1 MVLCLSFFFIYRNVK
16 YFHFTE
22 FSSIMFLDT
31 YNKGDIIYM
40 KDVIE
45 KRHIRA
51 EVPTELTW
59 DLSDLYESDKEW
71 ETALRVLKDDI
82 KKLDAFKGQLHNSP
96 TTLLHCLLLEEELLM
111 KLTKLYSYANLK
123 ESVDRTNPVIQAN
136 SSKVAALWTKV
147 YTALSFIHNE
157 ILSLEE
163 GTIEKYLTEETKL
176 EPFRKSL
183 LDILQKR
190 QHTLSPETEEA
201 LAALGEVH
209 SSPYKIYGMTKLAD
223 MDFNSIQDEQG
234 NELPVS
240 FALFESKYEFSP
252 SADIRR
258 KAYSSFVSTLK
269 RYKNTV
275 ATTYATEVKKQV
287 TLSRLR
293 KFESVTHM
301 LLEPQK
307 VPLEMYNNQL
317 DIIYKELAPHM
328 RRFADLK
335 KKVLGLDEM
344 LFCDLHAPLD
354 PEFNPTITYEEA
366 GKLIQDSLQ
375 VLGDEYSSIIEKG
388 FKERW
393 VDLAD
398 NVGKSTGAFCSSPY
412 GSHPY
417 ILITWQNTMRGCF
430 TLAHEFGHAGH
441 FYLANKNQR
450 IMNVRPSMYFV
461 EAPSTMNELLL
472 AQHLL
477 ATTDDKRMRRWVI
490 LQLLGTYY
498 HNFVTHLLEGEY
510 QRRVYTLAEEGG
522 ALTATTLTEIK
533 TNVLSTFWGDSVEID
548 EGAGLTWMRQPHY
561 YMGLYSYTYSAGL
574 TASTAVARM
583 IKEEGQP
590 AVDRWLDVLR
600 AGGTMKPLELMK
612 YAGVDMSKPD
622 AIRRAVSYVG
632 SLIDELERSYEE

>member
-1 MVLCLSFFFIYRNVK
+1 MK
-16 YFHFTE
+16 T
-22 FSSIMFLDT
+22 
-31 YNKGDIIYM
+31 IIENRL
-40 KDVIE
+40 V
-45 KRHIRA
+45 RA
-51 EVPTELTW
+51 KVPNELKW
-59 DLSDLYESDKEW
+59 DLSDLYKSNDEW
-71 ETALRVLKDDI
+71 HTALNVLENDI
-82 KKLDAFKGQLHNSP
+82 QKLDAFKGRLHTNS
-96 TTLLHCLLLEEELLM
+96 TTLLNCLLLEEELLM

-123 ESVDRTNPVIQAN
+123 ESTDRTNPVIQAN
-136 SSKVAALWTKV
+136 SSKISALWTKV
-147 YTALSFIHNE
+147 HTALSFIHNE
-157 ILSLEE
+157 ILSFDE

-183 LDILQKR
+183 LEILKKR
-190 QHTLSPETEEA
+190 QHTLSPETEET

-223 MDFNSIQDEQG
+223 MDFTSIQDEQG

-252 SADIRR
+252 SAYIRR

-293 KFESVTHM
+293 KYESVTHM
-301 LLEPQK
+301 LLESQK

-335 KKVLGLDEM
+335 KKALGLDQM

-366 GKLIQDSLQ
+366 ATLIQDSLK

-461 EAPSTMNELLL
+461 EGPSTMNELLL

-510 QRRVYTLAEEGG
+510 QRRVYALAEEGQP
-522 ALTATTLTEIK
+522 LTATTLTEIK

-574 TASTAVARM
+574 TASTAVAQM
-583 IKEEGQP
+583 IKDEGQP
-590 AVDRWLDVLR
+590 AIDRWLDVLR

-612 YAGVDMSKPD
+612 HAGVDMSKPD
-622 AIRRAVSYVG
+622 AIRQAVSYVG
-632 SLIDELERSYEE
+632 SLIDELEHSYQE

>member
-1 MVLCLSFFFIYRNVK
+1 
-16 YFHFTE
+16 
-22 FSSIMFLDT
+22 
-31 YNKGDIIYM
+31 M
-40 KDVIE
+40 KHVIE
-45 KRHIRA
+45 KRLIRA

-59 DLSDLYESDKEW
+59 DLSDLYKSDDEW
-71 ETALRVLKDDI
+71 HTALNVLENDI
-82 KKLDAFKGQLHNSP
+82 KRLDAFKGQLHTGP
-96 TTLLHCLLLEEELLM
+96 ATLLNCLLLEEELLM
-111 KLTKLYSYANLK
+111 KLTKLGTYANLK
-123 ESVDRTNPVIQAN
+123 ESADRTDPVIQAN
-136 SSKVAALWTKV
+136 SSKISALGTKV
-147 YTALSFIHNE
+147 HTALSFIHNE
-157 ILSLEE
+157 ILSFEE

-183 LDILQKR
+183 LEILQKR

-223 MDFNSIQDEQG
+223 MDFPSIQDEQG
-234 NELPVS
+234 NDLPVS

-252 SADIRR
+252 SAYIRR
-258 KAYSSFVSTLK
+258 EAYSSFISTLK

-293 KFESVTHM
+293 KYESVTHM

-317 DIIYKELAPHM
+317 DIIYNELAPHM

-335 KKVLGLDEM
+335 KKVLGLDQM

-354 PEFNPTITYEEA
+354 SEFNPTITYDEA
-366 GKLIQDSLQ
+366 GKLIQESLK
-375 VLGDEYSSIIEKG
+375 VLGPEYNTIIETG

-398 NVGKSTGAFCSSPY
+398 NIGKSTGAFCSSPY

-510 QRRVYTLAEEGG
+510 QRRVYTLAEEGQ

-533 TNVLSTFWGDSVEID
+533 TKVLSTFWGDSVEID

-574 TASTAVARM
+574 TASTAVAQM

-600 AGGTMKPLELMK
+600 AGGTMKPLELMTH
-612 YAGVDMSKPD
+612 AGVDMSKPD
-622 AIRRAVSYVG
+622 AIRKAVSYVG
-632 SLIDELERSYEE
+632 SLIDELERSYQE

>member
-1 MVLCLSFFFIYRNVK
+1 
-16 YFHFTE
+16 
-22 FSSIMFLDT
+22 
-31 YNKGDIIYM
+31 M
-40 KDVIE
+40 KHVIE

-59 DLSDLYESDKEW
+59 DLSDLFESDKDW
-71 ETALRVLKDDI
+71 ETASRVLTNDI
-82 KKLDAFKGQLHNSP
+82 KKLDAFKGQLHTSA
-96 TTLLHCLLLEEELLM
+96 TTFLHCLLLEEELLM
-111 KLTKLYSYANLK
+111 ALTKLYSYANLK
-123 ESVDRTNPVIQAN
+123 ESTDRTNPIIQAN
-136 SSKVAALWTKV
+136 SSKIAALWTKV
-147 YTALSFIHNE
+147 HTALSFIHNE
-157 ILSLEE
+157 ILSFDE
-163 GTIEKYLTEETKL
+163 GTIEKYLAEETKL

-190 QHTLSPETEEA
+190 PHTLSPETEEA

-223 MDFNSIQDEQG
+223 MDFTSIQDEKG

-240 FALFESKYEFSP
+240 FSLFESKYEFSP
-252 SADIRR
+252 SVDIRR

-269 RYKNTV
+269 RYKNTM

-301 LLEPQK
+301 LLEPQQ

-328 RRFADLK
+328 RRFAGLK
-335 KKVLGLDEM
+335 KKVLGLDQM

-354 PEFNPTITYEEA
+354 PEFNPTITYKEA
-366 GKLIQDSLQ
+366 GKLIQYSLK
-375 VLGDEYSSIIEKG
+375 VLGDEYSSIIQKG
-388 FKERW
+388 FQERW

-477 ATTDDKRMRRWVI
+477 ATTDDKRMRRWVV

-510 QRRVYTLAEEGG
+510 QRRVYTLAEEGE

-533 TNVLSTFWGDSVEID
+533 TDVLSTFWGNSVEID
-548 EGAGLTWMRQPHY
+548 EDAGLTWMRQPHY

-574 TASTAVARM
+574 TASTAVAQM

-612 YAGVDMSKPD
+612 HAGVDMSKPD
-622 AIRRAVSYVG
+622 AIRKAVSYVG
-632 SLIDELERSYEE
+632 SLIDELERSYQE

>member
-1 MVLCLSFFFIYRNVK
+1 MK
-16 YFHFTE
+16 T
-22 FSSIMFLDT
+22 
-31 YNKGDIIYM
+31 IIENRL
-40 KDVIE
+40 V
-45 KRHIRA
+45 RA
-51 EVPTELTW
+51 EVPNELKW
-59 DLSDLYESDKEW
+59 DLSDLYKSNDEW
-71 ETALRVLKDDI
+71 HTALNILENDI
-82 KKLDAFKGQLHNSP
+82 QKLDAFKGRLHTNS
-96 TTLLHCLLLEEELLM
+96 TTLLNCLLLEEELLM

-123 ESVDRTNPVIQAN
+123 ESTDRTNPVIQAN
-136 SSKVAALWTKV
+136 SSKISALWTKV
-147 YTALSFIHNE
+147 HTALSFIHNE
-157 ILSLEE
+157 ILSFDE

-183 LDILQKR
+183 LEILKKR

-223 MDFNSIQDEQG
+223 MDFTSIQDEQG

-252 SADIRR
+252 SAYIRR

-293 KFESVTHM
+293 KYESVTHM

-335 KKVLGLDEM
+335 KKVLGLDQM

-366 GKLIQDSLQ
+366 ATLIQDSLK

-510 QRRVYTLAEEGG
+510 QRRVYALAEEGQ

-574 TASTAVARM
+574 TASTAVAQM
-583 IKEEGQP
+583 IKDEGQP
-590 AVDRWLDVLR
+590 SIDRWLDVLR

-612 YAGVDMSKPD
+612 HAGVDMSKPD
-622 AIRRAVSYVG
+622 AIRQAVSYVG
-632 SLIDELERSYEE
+632 SLIDELEHSYQE

>member
-1 MVLCLSFFFIYRNVK
+1 
-16 YFHFTE
+16 
-22 FSSIMFLDT
+22 
-31 YNKGDIIYM
+31 M
-40 KDVIE
+40 KNVIE

-59 DLSDLYESDKEW
+59 DLSDLFESDKDW
-71 ETALRVLKDDI
+71 ETALRVLTDDI
-82 KKLDAFKGQLHNSP
+82 KKLDAFKGQLHTSA

-123 ESVDRTNPVIQAN
+123 ESTDRTNPVIQAN
-136 SSKVAALWTKV
+136 SSKIAALWTKV
-147 YTALSFIHNE
+147 HTALSFIHNE
-157 ILSLEE
+157 ILSFDE
-163 GTIEKYLTEETKL
+163 GTIEKYLAAETKL

-190 QHTLSPETEEA
+190 KHTLSPETEEA

-223 MDFNSIQDEQG
+223 MDFTSIQDEQG

-252 SADIRR
+252 SVDIRR

-335 KKVLGLDEM
+335 KKVLGLDQM

-354 PEFNPTITYEEA
+354 PEFNPTITYKEA
-366 GKLIQDSLQ
+366 GKLIQDSLK
-375 VLGDEYSSIIEKG
+375 VLGNEYSSIIEKG

-430 TLAHEFGHAGH
+430 TLVHEFGHAGH

-510 QRRVYTLAEEGG
+510 QRRVYTLADEGE

-533 TNVLSTFWGDSVEID
+533 TNVLSTFWGNSVEID

-574 TASTAVARM
+574 TASTAVAQM
-583 IKEEGQP
+583 IREEGQP

-600 AGGTMKPLELMK
+600 VGGTMKPLELMK
-612 YAGVDMSKPD
+612 HAGVDMSKPD
-622 AIRRAVSYVG
+622 AIRKAVSYVG
-632 SLIDELERSYEE
+632 SLIDELERSYKE

>member
-1 MVLCLSFFFIYRNVK
+1 MK
-16 YFHFTE
+16 T
-22 FSSIMFLDT
+22 
-31 YNKGDIIYM
+31 IIENRL
-40 KDVIE
+40 V
-45 KRHIRA
+45 RA
-51 EVPTELTW
+51 EVPNELKW
-59 DLSDLYESDKEW
+59 DLSDLYKSNDEW
-71 ETALRVLKDDI
+71 HTALNILENDI
-82 KKLDAFKGQLHNSP
+82 QKLDAFKGRLHTNS
-96 TTLLHCLLLEEELLM
+96 TTLLNCLLLEEELLM

-123 ESVDRTNPVIQAN
+123 ESTDRTNPVIQAN
-136 SSKVAALWTKV
+136 SSKISALWTKV
-147 YTALSFIHNE
+147 HTALSFIHNE
-157 ILSLEE
+157 ILSFDE

-183 LDILQKR
+183 LEILKKR

-223 MDFNSIQDEQG
+223 MDFTSIQDEQG

-252 SADIRR
+252 SAYIRR

-293 KFESVTHM
+293 KYESVTHM

-335 KKVLGLDEM
+335 KKVLGLDQM

-366 GKLIQDSLQ
+366 ATLIQDSLK

-510 QRRVYTLAEEGG
+510 QRRVYALAEEGQ

-574 TASTAVARM
+574 TASTAVAQM
-583 IKEEGQP
+583 IKDEGQP
-590 AVDRWLDVLR
+590 SIDRWLDVLR

-612 YAGVDMSKPD
+612 HAGVDMSKPD
-622 AIRRAVSYVG
+622 AIRQSVSYVG
-632 SLIDELERSYEE
+632 SLIDELEHSYQE

>member
-1 MVLCLSFFFIYRNVK
+1 MK
-16 YFHFTE
+16 T
-22 FSSIMFLDT
+22 
-31 YNKGDIIYM
+31 IIENRL
-40 KDVIE
+40 V
-45 KRHIRA
+45 RA
-51 EVPTELTW
+51 KVPNELKW
-59 DLSDLYESDKEW
+59 DLSDLYKSNDEW
-71 ETALRVLKDDI
+71 HTALNILENDI
-82 KKLDAFKGQLHNSP
+82 QKLDAFKGRLHTNS
-96 TTLLHCLLLEEELLM
+96 TTLLNCLLLEEELLM

-123 ESVDRTNPVIQAN
+123 ESTDRTNPVIQAN
-136 SSKVAALWTKV
+136 SSKISALWTKV
-147 YTALSFIHNE
+147 HTALSFIHNE
-157 ILSLEE
+157 ILSFDE

-183 LDILQKR
+183 LEILKKR
-190 QHTLSPETEEA
+190 QHTLSPETEET

-223 MDFNSIQDEQG
+223 MDFTSIQDEQG

-252 SADIRR
+252 SAYIRR

-293 KFESVTHM
+293 KYESVTHM

-335 KKVLGLDEM
+335 KKVLGLDQM

-366 GKLIQDSLQ
+366 ATLIQDSLK

-477 ATTDDKRMRRWVI
+477 ATTDDKRMHRWVN

-510 QRRVYTLAEEGG
+510 QRRVYALAEGG
-522 ALTATTLTEIK
+522 QALTATTLTEIK

-574 TASTAVARM
+574 TASTAVAQM
-583 IKEEGQP
+583 IKDEGQP
-590 AVDRWLDVLR
+590 AIDRWLDVLR

-612 YAGVDMSKPD
+612 HAGIDMSKPD
-622 AIRRAVSYVG
+622 AIRQAVSYVG
-632 SLIDELERSYEE
+632 SLIDELEHSYQE

>member
-1 MVLCLSFFFIYRNVK
+1 
-16 YFHFTE
+16 
-22 FSSIMFLDT
+22 
-31 YNKGDIIYM
+31 M
-40 KDVIE
+40 KNVIE

-59 DLSDLYESDKEW
+59 DLSDLFESDKDW
-71 ETALRVLKDDI
+71 ETTLRVLTDDI
-82 KKLDAFKGQLHNSP
+82 KKLDAFKGQLHTSP

-123 ESVDRTNPVIQAN
+123 ESTDRTNPVIQAN
-136 SSKVAALWTKV
+136 SSKISALWTKV
-147 YTALSFIHNE
+147 HTALSFIHNE
-157 ILSLEE
+157 ILSFDE
-163 GTIEKYLTEETKL
+163 GTIEKYLHEETKL

-209 SSPYKIYGMTKLAD
+209 NSPYKIYGMTKLAD
-223 MDFNSIQDEQG
+223 MDFTSIQDEQG

-317 DIIYKELAPHM
+317 NIIYKELAPHM

-335 KKVLGLDEM
+335 KKVLGLDQM

-354 PEFNPTITYEEA
+354 PEFNPTITYKEA
-366 GKLIQDSLQ
+366 GKLIQDSLK

-510 QRRVYTLAEEGG
+510 QRRVYTLAEEGE

-574 TASTAVARM
+574 TASTAVAQM
-583 IKEEGQP
+583 IKVEGQP

-612 YAGVDMSKPD
+612 HAGVDMSKPD

-632 SLIDELERSYEE
+632 SLIDELERSYQE

>member
-1 MVLCLSFFFIYRNVK
+1 MK
-16 YFHFTE
+16 T
-22 FSSIMFLDT
+22 
-31 YNKGDIIYM
+31 IIENRL
-40 KDVIE
+40 V
-45 KRHIRA
+45 RA
-51 EVPTELTW
+51 EVPNELKW
-59 DLSDLYESDKEW
+59 DLSDLYKSDDEW
-71 ETALRVLKDDI
+71 HTALNVLENNI
-82 KKLDAFKGQLHNSP
+82 QKLDAFKGRLHTNS
-96 TTLLHCLLLEEELLM
+96 TTLLNCLLLEEELLM

-123 ESVDRTNPVIQAN
+123 ESTDRTNPIIQAN
-136 SSKVAALWTKV
+136 SSKISALWTKV
-147 YTALSFIHNE
+147 HTALSFIHNE
-157 ILSLEE
+157 ILSFEE

-183 LDILQKR
+183 LEILQKR

-223 MDFNSIQDEQG
+223 MDFTSIQDEQG

-252 SADIRR
+252 SAYIRR

-293 KFESVTHM
+293 KYESVTHM

-307 VPLEMYNNQL
+307 VPLETYNNQL

-335 KKVLGLDEM
+335 KKVLGLDQM

-354 PEFNPTITYEEA
+354 PEFNPAITYEEA
-366 GKLIQDSLQ
+366 GTLIQDSLK

-510 QRRVYTLAEEGG
+510 QRRVYALAEEGQ

-561 YMGLYSYTYSAGL
+561 YMELYSYTYSAGL
-574 TASTAVARM
+574 TASTAVAQM

-590 AVDRWLDVLR
+590 AIDRWLDVLR

-612 YAGVDMSKPD
+612 HAGIDMSKPD
-622 AIRRAVSYVG
+622 AIRKAVSYVG
-632 SLIDELERSYEE
+632 SLIDELEHSYQE

>member
-1 MVLCLSFFFIYRNVK
+1 MK
-16 YFHFTE
+16 T
-22 FSSIMFLDT
+22 
-31 YNKGDIIYM
+31 IIENRL
-40 KDVIE
+40 V
-45 KRHIRA
+45 RV
-51 EVPTELTW
+51 EVPNELKW
-59 DLSDLYESDKEW
+59 DLSDLYKSNDEW
-71 ETALRVLKDDI
+71 HTALNILENDI
-82 KKLDAFKGQLHNSP
+82 QKLDAFKGRLHTNS
-96 TTLLHCLLLEEELLM
+96 TTLLNCLLLEEELLM

-123 ESVDRTNPVIQAN
+123 ESTDRTNPVIQAN
-136 SSKVAALWTKV
+136 SSKISALWTKV
-147 YTALSFIHNE
+147 HTALSFIHNE
-157 ILSLEE
+157 ILSFDE

-183 LDILQKR
+183 LEILKKR

-223 MDFNSIQDEQG
+223 MDFTSIQNEQG

-252 SADIRR
+252 SAYIRR

-293 KFESVTHM
+293 KYESVTHM

-335 KKVLGLDEM
+335 KKALGLDQM

-366 GKLIQDSLQ
+366 ATLIQDSLK

-477 ATTDDKRMRRWVI
+477 ATTDDKRMHRWVI

-510 QRRVYTLAEEGG
+510 QRRVYALAEGG
-522 ALTATTLTEIK
+522 QALTATTLTEIK

-574 TASTAVARM
+574 TASTAVAQM
-583 IKEEGQP
+583 IKDEGQP
-590 AVDRWLDVLR
+590 AIDRWLDVLR

-612 YAGVDMSKPD
+612 HAGIDMSKPD
-622 AIRRAVSYVG
+622 AIRQAVSYVG
-632 SLIDELERSYEE
+632 SLIDELEHSYQE

>member
-1 MVLCLSFFFIYRNVK
+1 
-16 YFHFTE
+16 
-22 FSSIMFLDT
+22 
-31 YNKGDIIYM
+31 M

-45 KRHIRA
+45 KRPIRE
-51 EVPTELTW
+51 EVPTELIW
-59 DLSDLYESDKEW
+59 DLSDLYKSDNEW
-71 ETALRVLKDDI
+71 HTALNVLENDI
-82 KKLDAFKGQLHNSP
+82 KRLDAFKGQLHTNP
-96 TTLLHCLLLEEELLM
+96 TTLLNCLLLEEELLM
-111 KLTKLYSYANLK
+111 KLTKLSTYANLK
-123 ESVDRTNPVIQAN
+123 ESTDRTDPVIQAN
-136 SSKVAALWTKV
+136 SSKISALGAKMH
-147 YTALSFIHNE
+147 TARSFIHNE
-157 ILSLEE
+157 ILSFGE
-163 GTIEKYLTEETKL
+163 GTIEKYLTEETEL

-183 LDILQKR
+183 LEVLKKR

-223 MDFNSIQDEQG
+223 MDFTPIQDEQG
-234 NELPVS
+234 NDLPVS

-252 SADIRR
+252 SAYIRR
-258 KAYSSFVSTLK
+258 EAYSSFISTLK

-293 KFESVTHM
+293 KYESVTHM

-317 DIIYKELAPHM
+317 DIIYNELAPHM

-335 KKVLGLDEM
+335 KKVLGLDQM

-366 GKLIQDSLQ
+366 GKLIQESLK
-375 VLGDEYSSIIEKG
+375 VLGEEYNAIIEKG

-472 AQHLL
+472 AQYLL
-477 ATTDDKRMRRWVI
+477 ATNEDKRMRRWII

-510 QRRVYTLAEEGG
+510 QRRVYSLAEEGQ
-522 ALTATTLTEIK
+522 ALTATTLTDIK

-548 EGAGLTWMRQPHY
+548 EGASLTWMRQPHY

-574 TASTAVARM
+574 TASTAVAQM

-590 AVDRWLDVLR
+590 AVDRWLNVLR
-600 AGGTMKPLELMK
+600 AGGTMTPLELMK
-612 YAGVDMSKPD
+612 HAGVDMSKPD
-622 AIRRAVSYVG
+622 AIRKAVSYVG
-632 SLIDELERSYEE
+632 SLIDELERSYQE

>member
-1 MVLCLSFFFIYRNVK
+1 
-16 YFHFTE
+16 
-22 FSSIMFLDT
+22 
-31 YNKGDIIYM
+31 M
-40 KDVIE
+40 KHVIE
-45 KRHIRA
+45 KRLIRA

-59 DLSDLYESDKEW
+59 DLSDLYKSDDEW
-71 ETALRVLKDDI
+71 HTALKVLENDI
-82 KKLDAFKGQLHNSP
+82 KRLDAFKGQLHTGP
-96 TTLLHCLLLEEELLM
+96 ATLLNCLLLEEELLI
-111 KLTKLYSYANLK
+111 KLTKLGTYANLK
-123 ESVDRTNPVIQAN
+123 ESADRTDPVIQAN
-136 SSKVAALWTKV
+136 SSKISALGTKV
-147 YTALSFIHNE
+147 HTALSFIHNE
-157 ILSLEE
+157 ILSFEE

-183 LDILQKR
+183 LEILQKR

-223 MDFNSIQDEQG
+223 MDFPSIQDEQG
-234 NELPVS
+234 NDLPVS

-252 SADIRR
+252 SAYIRR
-258 KAYSSFVSTLK
+258 EAYSSFISTLK

-293 KFESVTHM
+293 KYESVTHM

-317 DIIYKELAPHM
+317 DIIYNELAPHM

-335 KKVLGLDEM
+335 KKVLGLDQM

-354 PEFNPTITYEEA
+354 PEFNPTITYDEA
-366 GKLIQDSLQ
+366 GKLIQESLK
-375 VLGDEYSSIIEKG
+375 VLGPEYNTIIETG
-388 FKERW
+388 FKGRW

-398 NVGKSTGAFCSSPY
+398 NIGKSTGAFCSSPY

-510 QRRVYTLAEEGG
+510 QRRVYTLAEEGQ

-533 TNVLSTFWGDSVEID
+533 TKVLSTFWGDSVEID

-574 TASTAVARM
+574 TASTAVAQM

-600 AGGTMKPLELMK
+600 TGGTMKPLELMK
-612 YAGVDMSKPD
+612 HAGVDMSKPD
-622 AIRRAVSYVG
+622 AIRKAVSYVG
-632 SLIDELERSYEE
+632 SLIDELERSYQE

>member
-1 MVLCLSFFFIYRNVK
+1 MK
-16 YFHFTE
+16 T
-22 FSSIMFLDT
+22 
-31 YNKGDIIYM
+31 IIENRL
-40 KDVIE
+40 V
-45 KRHIRA
+45 RA
-51 EVPTELTW
+51 EVPNELKW
-59 DLSDLYESDKEW
+59 DLSDLYKSNDEW
-71 ETALRVLKDDI
+71 HTALNILENDI
-82 KKLDAFKGQLHNSP
+82 QKLDAFKGRLHTNS
-96 TTLLHCLLLEEELLM
+96 TTLLNCLLLEEELLM

-123 ESVDRTNPVIQAN
+123 ESTDRTNPVIQAN
-136 SSKVAALWTKV
+136 SSKISALWTKV
-147 YTALSFIHNE
+147 HTALSFIHNE
-157 ILSLEE
+157 ILSFDE

-183 LDILQKR
+183 LEILKKR

-223 MDFNSIQDEQG
+223 MDFTSIQDEQG

-252 SADIRR
+252 SAYIRR

-293 KFESVTHM
+293 KYESVTHM

-335 KKVLGLDEM
+335 KKVLGLDQM

-366 GKLIQDSLQ
+366 ATLIQDSLK
-375 VLGDEYSSIIEKG
+375 VLGDEYSSIIQKG

-477 ATTDDKRMRRWVI
+477 ETTDDKRMRRWVI

-510 QRRVYTLAEEGG
+510 QRRVYALAEEGQ

-574 TASTAVARM
+574 TASTAVAQM
-583 IKEEGQP
+583 IKDEGQP
-590 AVDRWLDVLR
+590 AIDRWLDVLR

-612 YAGVDMSKPD
+612 HAGVYMSKPD
-622 AIRRAVSYVG
+622 AIRQAVSYVG
-632 SLIDELERSYEE
+632 SLIDELEHSYQE

>member
-1 MVLCLSFFFIYRNVK
+1 
-16 YFHFTE
+16 
-22 FSSIMFLDT
+22 
-31 YNKGDIIYM
+31 M
-40 KDVIE
+40 KHVIE
-45 KRHIRA
+45 KRLIRA

-59 DLSDLYESDKEW
+59 DLSDLYKSDDEW
-71 ETALRVLKDDI
+71 HTALNVLENDI
-82 KKLDAFKGQLHNSP
+82 KRLDAFKGQLHTGP
-96 TTLLHCLLLEEELLM
+96 ATLLNCLLLEEELLM
-111 KLTKLYSYANLK
+111 KLTKLGTYANLK
-123 ESVDRTNPVIQAN
+123 ESADRTDPVIQAN
-136 SSKVAALWTKV
+136 SSKISALGTKV
-147 YTALSFIHNE
+147 HTALSFIHNE
-157 ILSLEE
+157 ILSFEE

-183 LDILQKR
+183 LEILQKR

-223 MDFNSIQDEQG
+223 MDFPSIQDEQG
-234 NELPVS
+234 NDLPVS

-252 SADIRR
+252 SAYIRR
-258 KAYSSFVSTLK
+258 EAYSSFISTLK

-293 KFESVTHM
+293 KYESVTHM

-317 DIIYKELAPHM
+317 DIIYNELAPHM

-335 KKVLGLDEM
+335 KKVLGLDQM

-354 PEFNPTITYEEA
+354 SEFNPTITYDEA
-366 GKLIQDSLQ
+366 GKLIQESLK
-375 VLGDEYSSIIEKG
+375 VLGPEYNTIIETG

-398 NVGKSTGAFCSSPY
+398 NIGKSTGAFCSSPY

-477 ATTDDKRMRRWVI
+477 ATTDDKRMRRWII

-510 QRRVYTLAEEGG
+510 QRRVYTLAEEGQ

-533 TNVLSTFWGDSVEID
+533 TKVLSTFWGDSVEID

-574 TASTAVARM
+574 TASTAVAQM

-612 YAGVDMSKPD
+612 HAGVDMSKPD
-622 AIRRAVSYVG
+622 AIRKAVSYVG
-632 SLIDELERSYEE
+632 SLIDELERSYQE

>member
-1 MVLCLSFFFIYRNVK
+1 
-16 YFHFTE
+16 
-22 FSSIMFLDT
+22 
-31 YNKGDIIYM
+31 M
-40 KDVIE
+40 KNVIE
-45 KRHIRA
+45 KRHIRT

-59 DLSDLYESDKEW
+59 DLSDLFESDKDW
-71 ETALRVLKDDI
+71 ETALRVLTDDI
-82 KKLDAFKGQLHNSP
+82 KKLDAFKGQLHTSP

-123 ESVDRTNPVIQAN
+123 ESTDRTNPVIQAN
-136 SSKVAALWTKV
+136 SSKIAALWTKV
-147 YTALSFIHNE
+147 HTALSFIHNE
-157 ILSLEE
+157 ILSFDE
-163 GTIEKYLTEETKL
+163 GTIEKYLHEETKL

-190 QHTLSPETEEA
+190 QHTLSPKTEEA

-209 SSPYKIYGMTKLAD
+209 NSPYKIYGMTKLAD
-223 MDFNSIQDEQG
+223 MDFTSIQDEQG

-317 DIIYKELAPHM
+317 NIIYKELAPHM

-335 KKVLGLDEM
+335 KKVLGLDQM

-354 PEFNPTITYEEA
+354 PEFNPTITYKEA
-366 GKLIQDSLQ
+366 GKLIQDSLK
-375 VLGDEYSSIIEKG
+375 VLGDEYSSIIQKG

-510 QRRVYTLAEEGG
+510 QRRVYTLAEEGE

-574 TASTAVARM
+574 TASTAVAQM

-612 YAGVDMSKPD
+612 HAGVDMSKPD

-632 SLIDELERSYEE
+632 SLIDELERSYQE

>member
-1 MVLCLSFFFIYRNVK
+1 
-16 YFHFTE
+16 
-22 FSSIMFLDT
+22 
-31 YNKGDIIYM
+31 M
-40 KDVIE
+40 KNVIE

-59 DLSDLYESDKEW
+59 DLSDLFESDKDW
-71 ETALRVLKDDI
+71 ETALRVLTDDI
-82 KKLDAFKGQLHNSP
+82 KKLDAFKGQLHTSA

-123 ESVDRTNPVIQAN
+123 ESTDRTNPVIQAN
-136 SSKVAALWTKV
+136 SSKISALWTKV
-147 YTALSFIHNE
+147 HTALSFIHNE
-157 ILSLEE
+157 ILSFDE
-163 GTIEKYLTEETKL
+163 GTIEKYLHEETKL

-223 MDFNSIQDEQG
+223 MDFTSIQDEQG

-252 SADIRR
+252 SVDIRR

-335 KKVLGLDEM
+335 KKVLGLDQM

-354 PEFNPTITYEEA
+354 PEFNPTITYKEA
-366 GKLIQDSLQ
+366 GKLIQDSLK
-375 VLGDEYSSIIEKG
+375 VLGDEYSSIIQKG

-510 QRRVYTLAEEGG
+510 QRRVYTLADEGE

-533 TNVLSTFWGDSVEID
+533 TNVLSTFWGNSVEID

-574 TASTAVARM
+574 TASTAVAQM

-600 AGGTMKPLELMK
+600 AGGTMKPLELMNH
-612 YAGVDMSKPD
+612 AGVDMSKPD
-622 AIRRAVSYVG
+622 AIRRAISYVG
-632 SLIDELERSYEE
+632 SLIDELERSYQE

>member
-1 MVLCLSFFFIYRNVK
+1 
-16 YFHFTE
+16 
-22 FSSIMFLDT
+22 
-31 YNKGDIIYM
+31 M
-40 KDVIE
+40 KNVIE

-59 DLSDLYESDKEW
+59 DLSDLFESDKDW
-71 ETALRVLKDDI
+71 ETALRVLTDNI
-82 KKLDAFKGQLHNSP
+82 KKLDAFKGQLHTSP

-123 ESVDRTNPVIQAN
+123 ESTDRTNPVIQAN
-136 SSKVAALWTKV
+136 SSKISALWTKV
-147 YTALSFIHNE
+147 HTALSFIHNE
-157 ILSLEE
+157 ILSFDE
-163 GTIEKYLTEETKL
+163 GTIEKYLQEETKL

-183 LDILQKR
+183 LDILKKR

-209 SSPYKIYGMTKLAD
+209 NSPYKIYGMTKLAD
-223 MDFNSIQDEQG
+223 MDFTSIQDEQG

-258 KAYSSFVSTLK
+258 QAYSSFVSTLK

-335 KKVLGLDEM
+335 KTVLGLDQM

-375 VLGDEYSSIIEKG
+375 VLGDEYGSIIEKG

-533 TNVLSTFWGDSVEID
+533 TNVLSTFWGNSVEID

-574 TASTAVARM
+574 TASTAVAQM

-590 AVDRWLDVLR
+590 AVNRWLDVLR

-612 YAGVDMSKPD
+612 HAGVDMSKPD
-622 AIRRAVSYVG
+622 AIRKAVSYVG
-632 SLIDELERSYEE
+632 SLIDELERSYQE

>member
-1 MVLCLSFFFIYRNVK
+1 
-16 YFHFTE
+16 
-22 FSSIMFLDT
+22 
-31 YNKGDIIYM
+31 M
-40 KDVIE
+40 KNVIE
-45 KRHIRA
+45 KRHIRT

-59 DLSDLYESDKEW
+59 DLSDLFESDKDW
-71 ETALRVLKDDI
+71 ETALRVLTDDI
-82 KKLDAFKGQLHNSP
+82 KKLDAFKGQLHTSP

-123 ESVDRTNPVIQAN
+123 ESTDRTNPVIQAN
-136 SSKVAALWTKV
+136 SSKIAALWTKV
-147 YTALSFIHNE
+147 HTALSFIHNE
-157 ILSLEE
+157 ILSFDE
-163 GTIEKYLTEETKL
+163 GTIEKYLHEETKL

-209 SSPYKIYGMTKLAD
+209 NSPYKIYGMTKLAD
-223 MDFNSIQDEQG
+223 MDFTSIQDEQG

-317 DIIYKELAPHM
+317 NIIYKELAPHM

-335 KKVLGLDEM
+335 KKVLGLDQM

-354 PEFNPTITYEEA
+354 PEFNPTITYKEA
-366 GKLIQDSLQ
+366 GKLIQDSLK
-375 VLGDEYSSIIEKG
+375 VLGDEYSSIIQKG

-510 QRRVYTLAEEGG
+510 QRRVYTLAEEGE

-574 TASTAVARM
+574 TASTAVAQM

-612 YAGVDMSKPD
+612 HAGVDMSKPD

-632 SLIDELERSYEE
+632 SLIDELERSYRE